1 MGVDT
6 QDPEVGHSAEWPK
19 RSPLDF
25 RGDRAPTLLAHQMQH
40 PPSMTYIMMTI
51 GGIWAVASL
60 TFFVALGLA
69 AKRSMPTPDRHEQMI
84 PTPEI
89 QYSDAPTR
97 GESWFEAHEV
107 PALGAA
113 ELRSAA

>member
-1 MGVDT
+1 MDT
-6 QDPEVGHSAEWPK
+6 
-19 RSPLDF
+19 R
-25 RGDRAPTLLAHQMQH
+25 RGNRQEGRLKPFGKHTTIPLAHQMQH
-40 PPSMTYIMMTI
+40 RPSMTYIMMTI

-60 TFFVALGLA
+60 TFCVALGLA
-69 AKRSMPTPDRHEQMI
+69 AKRSMPAPDRHEQTI

-107 PALGAA
+107 PSLGAA

>member
-1 MGVDT
+1 
-6 QDPEVGHSAEWPK
+6 
-19 RSPLDF
+19 
-25 RGDRAPTLLAHQMQH
+25 MQH
-40 PPSMTYIMMTI
+40 LPSMTYIMMTI

-69 AKRSMPTPDRHEQMI
+69 AKRSMPAPDRHEQVN

-97 GESWFEAHEV
+97 GESWLKAHEL
-107 PALGAA
+107 PTLAAA

>member
-1 MGVDT
+1 
-6 QDPEVGHSAEWPK
+6 
-19 RSPLDF
+19 
-25 RGDRAPTLLAHQMQH
+25 MQH
-40 PPSMTYIMMTI
+40 SPTMSYIMMTI

-69 AKRSMPTPDRHEQMI
+69 AKRSMPAPDRHEEVI

-89 QYSDAPTR
+89 QFSEVATR
-97 GESWFEAHEV
+97 GESWFETHEV